1 MRELGARDRARLSR
15 GGFRR
20 MPHGAWIL
28 QNAGMLYAPPKT
40 NMRLSRPPPLR
51 NLRAFCIAARHCSF
65 KIAADELF
73 LTPSAVSHQMK
84 ELEETLGVRLF
95 ERKTRALELTT
106 AGHTLRDEVAPLLD
120 ALDRS
125 LAQFT
130 RRHRRKSLRMLL
142 PPFFASELL
151 VPRLATFCAAHPDID
166 IQIDTSDPHPRSHPP
181 TSDVSVLL
189 ADEPPPGMNAAKLFS
204 LRLAAV
210 CAREKATDVMRLG
223 REVFRETALIVH
235 RPRPFAW
242 ASWAHEVG
250 LDAPEPKNIIELDSM
265 FSVVRAAE
273 RGLGVALVPTA
284 LCGAWFETGALVRI
298 FPIELA
304 LSDAYFLV
312 SRPRDSEKPEVMAI
326 TDWALEEF
334 RSLER

>member
-1 MRELGARDRARLSR
+1 
-15 GGFRR
+15 
-20 MPHGAWIL
+20 
-28 QNAGMLYAPPKT
+28 MLFAPPK
-40 NMRLSRPPPLR
+40 NSMRLSRPPPLR
-51 NLRAFCIAARHCSF
+51 NLRVFCIAARHCSF

-106 AGHTLRDEVAPLLD
+106 AGHTLHDEVAPLLD

-125 LAQFT
+125 LTQFT
-130 RRHRRKSLRMLL
+130 RRHRRKSLRIML
-142 PPFFASELL
+142 PPFFASELF
-151 VPRLATFCAAHPDID
+151 VPRLATFCTAHPDVD
-166 IQIDTSDPHPRSHPP
+166 IQIDTGDPHPTLHPL
-181 TSDVSVLL
+181 TSDVSVIL
-189 ADEPPPGMNAAKLFS
+189 ADAPPPGMNAAKLFS
-204 LRLAAV
+204 LKLAAV
-210 CAREKATDVMRLG
+210 CAREQAPAVVRLG

-242 ASWAHEVG
+242 ANWAQEVG

-265 FSVVRAAE
+265 FAVVRAAE
-273 RGLGVALVPTA
+273 RGIGVALVPTA

-298 FPIELA
+298 FSIELT
-304 LSDAYFLV
+304 LSDTYYLV
-312 SRPRDSEKPEVMAI
+312 SRPKDAEKLEVKAV
-326 TDWALEEF
+326 TEWALEEF

>member
-1 MRELGARDRARLSR
+1 MQ
-15 GGFRR
+15 
-20 MPHGAWIL
+20 I
-28 QNAGMLYAPPKT
+28 APT
-40 NMRLSRPPPLR
+40 MNSMRLSRPPPLR

-65 KIAADELF
+65 KVAADELY

-125 LAQFT
+125 LTQFT
-130 RRHRRKSLRMLL
+130 RRNRRRSLRVML
-142 PPFFASELL
+142 PPFFASELF

-166 IQIDTSDPHPRSHPP
+166 IQIDTSDPHPSLHTP
-181 TSDVSVLL
+181 TSDISIILS
-189 ADEPPPGMNAAKLFS
+189 DMPPQGVKATKLFS
-204 LRLAAV
+204 LKLAAV
-210 CAREKATDVMRLG
+210 CAKEHAPSVVRLG

-242 ASWAHEVG
+242 TSWAQEVG
-250 LDAPEPKNIIELDSM
+250 LEAPEPKNIIELDSM
-265 FSVVRAAE
+265 FAVVRAAE
-273 RGLGVALVPTA
+273 RGVGVALVPTA
-284 LCGAWFETGALVRI
+284 LCGAWFDTGALIRI
-298 FPIELA
+298 FSIELKT
-304 LSDAYFLV
+304 SDTYYLV
-312 SRPRDSEKPEVMAI
+312 MRSKDADKPDVKAI

-334 RSLER
+334 RSLDER

>member
-1 MRELGARDRARLSR
+1 
-15 GGFRR
+15 
-20 MPHGAWIL
+20 
-28 QNAGMLYAPPKT
+28 MLFTPSM
-40 NMRLSRPPPLR
+40 NSMRLSRPPPLR

-130 RRHRRKSLRMLL
+130 RRHRRKSLRVML
-142 PPFFASELL
+142 PPFFASELF
-151 VPRLATFCAAHPDID
+151 VPRLATFCTANPDID
-166 IQIDTSDPHPRSHPP
+166 IQIDTSDPHPTLHPP
-181 TSDVSVLL
+181 TSDVSIIL
-189 ADEPPPGMNAAKLFS
+189 ADAPPPGLNAAKLFS
-204 LRLAAV
+204 LKLAAV
-210 CAREKATDVMRLG
+210 CAKEQAPDVVRLG

-242 ASWAHEVG
+242 ANWAQEVG

-265 FSVVRAAE
+265 FAVVRAAE
-273 RGLGVALVPTA
+273 RGIGVALVPTA

-298 FPIELA
+298 FSIELT
-304 LSDAYFLV
+304 LSDTYYLV
-312 SRPRDSEKPEVMAI
+312 SRPRDAEKQEVTAI
-326 TDWALEEF
+326 TEWALEEF
-334 RSLER
+334 SSLER

>member
-1 MRELGARDRARLSR
+1 
-15 GGFRR
+15 
-20 MPHGAWIL
+20 
-28 QNAGMLYAPPKT
+28 MLFTPSMSS
-40 NMRLSRPPPLR
+40 MRLSRPPPLR

-106 AGHTLRDEVAPLLD
+106 AGHTLHDEVAPLLD

-130 RRHRRKSLRMLL
+130 RRHRRKSLRIML
-142 PPFFASELL
+142 PPFFASELF
-151 VPRLATFCAAHPDID
+151 VPRLATFCTAHPDID
-166 IQIDTSDPHPRSHPP
+166 IQIDTSDPHPTLHPP
-181 TSDVSVLL
+181 TSDVSIIL
-189 ADEPPPGMNAAKLFS
+189 AEGPPPGLNAAKLFS
-204 LRLAAV
+204 LKLAAV
-210 CAREKATDVMRLG
+210 CAKEQAPDVVRLG
-223 REVFRETALIVH
+223 REVFRQTALIVH

-242 ASWAHEVG
+242 ANWAQEVG

-265 FSVVRAAE
+265 FAVVRAAE
-273 RGLGVALVPTA
+273 RGIGVALVPTA

-298 FPIELA
+298 FSIELA
-304 LSDAYFLV
+304 LSDTYYLV
-312 SRPRDSEKPEVMAI
+312 SRHKDAEKPEVKAV
-326 TDWALEEF
+326 TEWALEEF

>member
-1 MRELGARDRARLSR
+1 MNS
-15 GGFRR
+15 
-20 MPHGAWIL
+20 I
-28 QNAGMLYAPPKT
+28 
-40 NMRLSRPPPLR
+40 RLSRPPPLR

-106 AGHTLRDEVAPLLD
+106 AGHTLHDEVAPLLD

-125 LAQFT
+125 VTQFT
-130 RRHRRKSLRMLL
+130 RRNRRKSLRIML
-142 PPFFASELL
+142 PPFFASELF
-151 VPRLATFCAAHPDID
+151 VPRLATFCTAHPDID
-166 IQIDTSDPHPRSHPP
+166 IQIDTSDPHPTLHPP
-181 TSDVSVLL
+181 TSDVSIIL
-189 ADEPPPGMNAAKLFS
+189 ADAPPPNMNSAKLFS
-204 LRLAAV
+204 LKLTAV
-210 CAREKATDVMRLG
+210 CAKEQASEVARMG
-223 REVFRETALIVH
+223 REVFRQTALIVH

-242 ASWAHEVG
+242 ANWAQEVG

-265 FSVVRAAE
+265 FAVVRAAE
-273 RGLGVALVPTA
+273 RGIGVALVPTA

-298 FPIELA
+298 FSIELT
-304 LSDAYFLV
+304 LNETYYLV
-312 SRPRDSEKPEVMAI
+312 SRPKDSEKQEVTAL

>member
-1 MRELGARDRARLSR
+1 MNS
-15 GGFRR
+15 
-20 MPHGAWIL
+20 I
-28 QNAGMLYAPPKT
+28 
-40 NMRLSRPPPLR
+40 RLSRPPPLR

-106 AGHTLRDEVAPLLD
+106 AGHTLHDEVAPLLD

-125 LAQFT
+125 VTQFT
-130 RRHRRKSLRMLL
+130 RRHRRKSLRIVL
-142 PPFFASELL
+142 PPFFASELF
-151 VPRLATFCAAHPDID
+151 VPRLATFCTAHPDID
-166 IQIDTSDPHPRSHPP
+166 IQIDTSDPHPTLHPP
-181 TSDVSVLL
+181 TSDVSIIL
-189 ADEPPPGMNAAKLFS
+189 ADAPPPNMNSAKLFS
-204 LRLAAV
+204 LKLAAV
-210 CAREKATDVMRLG
+210 CAKEQASEVVRLG
-223 REVFRETALIVH
+223 REVFRQTALIVH

-242 ASWAHEVG
+242 ANWAQEVG

-265 FSVVRAAE
+265 FAVVRAAE
-273 RGLGVALVPTA
+273 RGIGVALVPTA

-298 FPIELA
+298 FSIELT
-304 LSDAYFLV
+304 LNDTYYLV
-312 SRPRDSEKPEVMAI
+312 SRPKDSEKQEVTAL

>member
-1 MRELGARDRARLSR
+1 MNS
-15 GGFRR
+15 
-20 MPHGAWIL
+20 
-28 QNAGMLYAPPKT
+28 
-40 NMRLSRPPPLR
+40 MRLSRPPPLR

-106 AGHTLRDEVAPLLD
+106 AGHTLHDEVAPLLD

-130 RRHRRKSLRMLL
+130 RRHRRKSLRIQL
-142 PPFFASELL
+142 PPFFASELF
-151 VPRLATFCAAHPDID
+151 VPRLATFCNAHPDID
-166 IQIDTSDPHPRSHPP
+166 IQIDTSDPHPTLHPP
-181 TSDVSVLL
+181 TSDVSIIL
-189 ADEPPPGMNAAKLFS
+189 ADAPPPGMNAAKLFS
-204 LRLAAV
+204 LKLAAV
-210 CAREKATDVMRLG
+210 CAKEQAHEVVRLG

-242 ASWAHEVG
+242 ANWAQEVG

-265 FSVVRAAE
+265 FAVVRAAE
-273 RGLGVALVPTA
+273 RGIGVALVPTA

-298 FPIELA
+298 FSIELA
-304 LSDAYFLV
+304 LSDTYYLV
-312 SRPRDSEKPEVMAI
+312 SRQKDAEKQEVKAV
-326 TDWALEEF
+326 TEWALEEF

>member
-1 MRELGARDRARLSR
+1 
-15 GGFRR
+15 
-20 MPHGAWIL
+20 
-28 QNAGMLYAPPKT
+28 
-40 NMRLSRPPPLR
+40 LR

-65 KIAADELF
+65 KVAADELY

-125 LAQFT
+125 LTQFT
-130 RRHRRKSLRMLL
+130 RRNRRRSLRVML
-142 PPFFASELL
+142 PPFFASELF

-166 IQIDTSDPHPRSHPP
+166 IQIDTSDPHPSLHTP
-181 TSDVSVLL
+181 TSDISIILS
-189 ADEPPPGMNAAKLFS
+189 DMPPQGVKATKLFS
-204 LRLAAV
+204 LKLAAV
-210 CAREKATDVMRLG
+210 CAKEHAPSVVRLG

-242 ASWAHEVG
+242 TSWAQEVG
-250 LDAPEPKNIIELDSM
+250 LEAPEPKNIIELDSM
-265 FSVVRAAE
+265 FAVVRAAE
-273 RGLGVALVPTA
+273 RGVGVALVPTA
-284 LCGAWFETGALVRI
+284 LCGAWFDTGALIRI
-298 FPIELA
+298 FSIELKT
-304 LSDAYFLV
+304 SDTYYLV
-312 SRPRDSEKPEVMAI
+312 MRSKDADKPDVKAI

-334 RSLER
+334 RSLDER

>member
-1 MRELGARDRARLSR
+1 MNS
-15 GGFRR
+15 
-20 MPHGAWIL
+20 
-28 QNAGMLYAPPKT
+28 T
-40 NMRLSRPPPLR
+40 RLSRPPPLR

-106 AGHTLRDEVAPLLD
+106 AGHTLHDEVAPLLD

-125 LAQFT
+125 LTQFT
-130 RRHRRKSLRMLL
+130 RRHRRKSLRMTL
-142 PPFFASELL
+142 PPFFASELF
-151 VPRLATFCAAHPDID
+151 VPRLATFCTAHPDID
-166 IQIDTSDPHPRSHPP
+166 IQIDTSDPHPTLHPL
-181 TSDVSVLL
+181 TSDVSIIL
-189 ADEPPPGMNAAKLFS
+189 ADAPPPGMNAAKLFS
-204 LRLAAV
+204 LKLAAV
-210 CAREKATDVMRLG
+210 CAKELAADVVRLG

-242 ASWAHEVG
+242 ANWAQEVG

-265 FSVVRAAE
+265 FAVVRAAE
-273 RGLGVALVPTA
+273 RGVGVALVPTA
-284 LCGAWFETGALVRI
+284 LCGAWFASGALVRI
-298 FPIELA
+298 FSIELA
-304 LSDAYFLV
+304 LSDTYYLV
-312 SRPRDSEKPEVMAI
+312 SRPKDAEKPEVKAV
-326 TDWALEEF
+326 TEWALEEF